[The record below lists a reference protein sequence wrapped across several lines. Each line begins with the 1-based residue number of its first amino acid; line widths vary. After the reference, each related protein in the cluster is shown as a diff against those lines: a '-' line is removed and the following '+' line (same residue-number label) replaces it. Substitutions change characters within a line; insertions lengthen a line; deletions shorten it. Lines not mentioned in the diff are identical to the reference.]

1 MSQKMVVNGI
11 SLDQFDGFFNETFG
25 DAIHNVSHNGS
36 GQQDAEKGDD
46 QAEMG
51 AEEFVHCRVCAW
63 G

>member
-1 MSQKMVVNGI
+1 MVIDRVPF
-11 SLDQFDGFFNETFG
+11 DEFDGFFDEPFG
-25 DAIHNVSHNGS
+25 DAIHDVGHDGG